1 MDSSRR
7 NFLVAGIGLP
17 AIASASR
24 SASPEPQA
32 PAKRA
37 SDIKFEYRT
46 LGKTGLKVTSV
57 AFGCMITSDGS
68 VVERGADMGITYFDT
83 AHSYQQG
90 NNERMVGAAL
100 KGKRNSITLSSKTH
114 GATKQD
120 ALNDLDASLKSL
132 QTDHLDIWYLHAKSK
147 PEEVTDDLIDAQQT
161 AKKAGKIRFAGVS
174 THAGQP
180 VLVPWLA
187 KNPNVDVILSAYN
200 FTLEPAVTTVL
211 EQAAAAGKG
220 VAVIKV
226 MAGGFR
232 SIKPGDPAYAKLKQD
247 GGLLAA
253 LKWAM
258 RNPKVVHAAVPSITD
273 NDQLEE
279 NLTAMQKPLRPGG
292 RETAGRAPGA
302 HPAALLPHLR
312 PVRWR
317 LPPGPAGGRH
327 VAHPD
332 LRRWLRTV
340 RLGPRA
346 FPGAGPRAHQREVRR
361 LPGMHGPVPAWSQS
375 SGAPDEGAGT
385 IRLLIL
391 AWGVAAPYS
400 VAQAGG
406 GSTSYRIWRTLTCPG
421 FVCLTKSRISANCG
435 R

>member
-17 AIASASR
+17 ALASASR
-24 SASPEPQA
+24 STSPEPQA
-32 PAKRA
+32 PAAKRA
-37 SDIKFEYRT
+37 SDIKFEYRI

-57 AFGCMITSDGS
+57 GFGCMVTSDGS
-68 VVERGADMGITYFDT
+68 VVQRGADLGITYFDT
-83 AHSYQQG
+83 ARVYSGG

-114 GATKQD
+114 SATRQE
-120 ALNDLDASLKSL
+120 ALNDLDTSLKEL
-132 QTDHLDIWYLHAKSK
+132 GTDHLDIWYLHSKTK

-200 FTLEPAVTTVL
+200 FTLEPGVTTAL

-220 VAVIKV
+220 VVAMKV

-232 SIKPGDPAYAKLKQD
+232 SLKPGDPAYTKLKQD

-258 RNPKVVHAAVPSITD
+258 RNPKVVHTTVPSITD

-279 NLTAMQKPLRPGG
+279 NLTAMQKPYGPAEEKLLAERMELIRPLYCRTCGKCDGDCRQGLPVADMLRILTYADGYGQFALG
-292 RETAGRAPGA
+292 RERFMELAPKHTSVKCADCSGCTVQC
-302 HPAALLPHLR
+302 PHG
-312 PVRWR
+312 VKVVER
-317 LPPGPAGGRH
+317 L
-327 VAHPD
+327 
-332 LRRWLRTV
+332 
-340 RLGPRA
+340 
-346 FPGAGPRAHQREVRR
+346 
-361 LPGMHGPVPAWSQS
+361 MK
-375 SGAPDEGAGT
+375 
-385 IRLLIL
+385 
-391 AWGVAAPYS
+391 
-400 VAQAGG
+400 AQE
-406 GSTSYRIWRTLTCPG
+406 L
-421 FVCLTKSRISANCG
+421 FVC
-435 R
+435 

>member
-17 AIASASR
+17 ALASASR
-24 SASPEPQA
+24 STSPEPQA
-32 PAKRA
+32 PVKRA

-46 LGKTGLKVTSV
+46 LGKTGLKVTAV
-57 AFGCMITSDGS
+57 GFGCMVTSDGS
-68 VVERGADMGITYFDT
+68 VVQRGADLGITYFDT
-83 AHSYQQG
+83 ARVYSGG

-114 GATKQD
+114 SATRQE
-120 ALNDLDASLKSL
+120 ALNDLDTSLKEL
-132 QTDHLDIWYLHAKSK
+132 GTDHLDIWYLHSKTK

-200 FTLEPAVTTVL
+200 FTLEPAVTTAL

-220 VAVIKV
+220 VVAMKV

-232 SIKPGDPAYAKLKQD
+232 SIKPGDPAYTKLKQD
-247 GGLLAA
+247 GGMLAA

-258 RNPKVVHAAVPSITD
+258 RNPKVVHTTVPSITD

-279 NLTAMQKPLRPGG
+279 NLTAMQKPYGPAEEKLLAERMELIRPLYCRTCGQCEGDCRQGLPVADMLRILTYADGYGQFALG
-292 RETAGRAPGA
+292 RERFMELAPEHTSVKCADCQGCTVQC
-302 HPAALLPHLR
+302 PHG
-312 PVRWR
+312 VHVMER
-317 LPPGPAGGRH
+317 L
-327 VAHPD
+327 
-332 LRRWLRTV
+332 
-340 RLGPRA
+340 
-346 FPGAGPRAHQREVRR
+346 
-361 LPGMHGPVPAWSQS
+361 MK
-375 SGAPDEGAGT
+375 
-385 IRLLIL
+385 
-391 AWGVAAPYS
+391 
-400 VAQAGG
+400 AQELFA
-406 GSTSYRIWRTLTCPG
+406 C
-421 FVCLTKSRISANCG
+421 
-435 R
+435 

>member
-24 SASPEPQA
+24 SASPQPQA

-37 SDIKFEYRT
+37 TDIKFEYRT

-57 AFGCMITSDGS
+57 AFGCMVTSDGS
-68 VVERGADMGITYFDT
+68 VVERGADLGITYFDT
-83 AHSYQQG
+83 ARTYSGG

-100 KGKRNSITLSSKTH
+100 KGKRNSITLSSKSH
-114 GATKQD
+114 AATRQE
-120 ALNDLDASLKSL
+120 ALDNLDTSLKEL
-132 QTDHLDIWYLHAKSK
+132 GTDHLDIWYLHGKSK

-187 KNPNVDVILSAYN
+187 KNPQIDVILSAYN
-200 FTLEPAVTTVL
+200 FTLEPAVGAAL

-220 VAVIKV
+220 VVAMKV

-258 RNPKVVHAAVPSITD
+258 RNPKVVHTAVPSITD
-273 NDQLEE
+273 NDQLDE
-279 NLTAMQKPLRPGG
+279 NLTAMQKPYGPAEEQLLAERLELIRPLYCRTCGKCEGDCRQGLPVADMLRILTYADGYGQFALG
-292 RETAGRAPGA
+292 RERFMELAPEHTSVTCADCQGCTVQC
-302 HPAALLPHLR
+302 PHG
-312 PVRWR
+312 VHVMER
-317 LPPGPAGGRH
+317 L
-327 VAHPD
+327 
-332 LRRWLRTV
+332 
-340 RLGPRA
+340 
-346 FPGAGPRAHQREVRR
+346 
-361 LPGMHGPVPAWSQS
+361 MK
-375 SGAPDEGAGT
+375 
-385 IRLLIL
+385 
-391 AWGVAAPYS
+391 
-400 VAQAGG
+400 AQELFA
-406 GSTSYRIWRTLTCPG
+406 C
-421 FVCLTKSRISANCG
+421 
-435 R
+435 

>member
-24 SASPEPQA
+24 STNPEPQA

-37 SDIKFEYRT
+37 SDIQFEYRT

-57 AFGCMITSDGS
+57 GFGCMVTSDGS
-68 VVERGADMGITYFDT
+68 VIQRGADLGITYFDT
-83 AHSYQQG
+83 ARTYSGG

-114 GATKQD
+114 AATRQE
-120 ALNDLDASLKSL
+120 ALDNLDTSLKEL
-132 QTDHLDIWYLHAKSK
+132 GTDHLDIWYLHAKTK

-187 KNPNVDVILSAYN
+187 KNPQIDVILSAYN
-200 FTLEPAVTTVL
+200 FTLEPAVTAAL

-220 VAVIKV
+220 VVAMKV

-258 RNPKVVHAAVPSITD
+258 RDPKVVHTTIPSITD
-273 NDQLEE
+273 NDQLDE
-279 NLTAMQKPLRPGG
+279 NLTAMQKPYGPAEAKLLAQRLDLIRPLYCRTCGQCDGDCRQGLPVADILRILTYADGYAQFALG
-292 RETAGRAPGA
+292 RERFLELAPEHTSVKCA
-302 HPAALLPHLR
+302 DCPACTVQCPH
-312 PVRWR
+312 
-317 LPPGPAGGRH
+317 
-327 VAHPD
+327 
-332 LRRWLRTV
+332 
-340 RLGPRA
+340 
-346 FPGAGPRAHQREVRR
+346 
-361 LPGMHGPVPAWSQS
+361 
-375 SGAPDEGAGT
+375 
-385 IRLLIL
+385 
-391 AWGVAAPYS
+391 GVN
-400 VAQAGG
+400 VIE
-406 GSTSYRIWRTLTCPG
+406 R
-421 FVCLTKSRISANCG
+421 LTKAQELFAC
-435 R
+435 